1 MRKNRQIQEG
11 AVYHVSARINNK
23 EMLLESEHM
32 KELFQQILI
41 RAKKKFDFIIENF
54 VIMGN
59 HYHLIIRPLKNE
71 SLSRIMQWIMSVFAM
86 SVNKKLGRTGHLWGE
101 RFFSRIL
108 HTLRQYLYVFKYI
121 DENPRTAGLVKSN
134 DIWKYSG
141 KYHYAKRILRIVGEE
156 KPYFLRLLSFLDEY
170 PLLPSSRA

>member
-1 MRKNRQIQEG
+1 MRKNRQLQKG

-23 EMLLESEHM
+23 EMLLDSEQI
-32 KELFQQILI
+32 KELFQQTLM

-71 SLSRIMQWIMSVFAM
+71 SLSRIMQWIMSVSAM
-86 SVNKKLGRTGHLWGE
+86 AVNKKLGRSGHLWGE

-108 HTLRQYLYVFKYI
+108 HTLRQYLYVFYYI
-121 DENPRTAGLVKSN
+121 NENPRVAGLISTN
-134 DIWKYSG
+134 ATWKYSG
-141 KYHYAKRILRIVGEE
+141 MYHYKKRKNVIVGKE
-156 KPYFLRLLSFLDEY
+156 KPDFLKWIFTKEDYPYLLIT
-170 PLLPSSRA
+170 